1 MLTVVLATLL
11 YSGNAF
17 ATHAQS
23 ADITYQCL
31 GGNQYEIQVSFYRDC
46 AGVAAPNTVT
56 VNLASASCNQNFNA
70 TLSRIPG
77 TGVDVTQVCNAIT
90 TQCNGGNYPGVQ
102 EYIYRAVVTLP
113 A

>member
-1 MLTVVLATLL
+1 MKQLTFFLRLKMLTVVLATLL

-46 AGVAAPNTVT
+46 AGVAAPNTVS
-56 VNLASASCNQNFNA
+56 VNLSSASC
-70 TLSRIPG
+70 
-77 TGVDVTQVCNAIT
+77 
-90 TQCNGGNYPGVQ
+90 
-102 EYIYRAVVTLP
+102 
-113 A
+113 